1 MQYIKS
7 IISVFVT
14 VVFLLLINNNCFG
27 QNYSSRIRICGN
39 SIDDNSYSMSDVKSI
54 LKGEKNRWKNGNS
67 VILVLRF
74 NEDEKS
80 QHLAKEIYNKSIN
93 GVKKLWLGLVFSGR
107 SSAPLFADSNEEALL
122 MLSKHKGSIGV
133 FVDCKDKSENV
144 FCFYSTKSRECSYQG
159 TIYFSLLFN
168 LII

>member
-1 MQYIKS
+1 MNLQYNYPMQYIKS

-107 SSAPLFADSNEEALL
+107 FNAPLFADSNEEALL
-122 MLSKHKGSIGV
+122 MLAKHKGAIAV
-133 FVDCKDKSENV
+133 FVDCQEEIPADFKVSIIKSENE
-144 FCFYSTKSRECSYQG
+144 KS
-159 TIYFSLLFN
+159 IK
-168 LII
+168 